1 MTTSDK
7 AGGNSFL
14 AGTMPSLYLKTATPI
29 ILVMGMNGLLTVV
42 DAYFLGAFV
51 GADALAA
58 VTLMFPLFMIITALA
73 TLVGFGLASVMA
85 RLLGASDHDR
95 ARRVLVGAH
104 GISFVLSILLMA
116 AFWAGGA
123 ELIGA
128 MANGSEDLA
137 RMGYVYISILI
148 WFSPLIFLLSVHGD
162 AFRSE
167 GKLALMAGAT
177 VLVSLANIAFNYLLI
192 VVLDWG
198 VAGSAWGTVFAQS
211 LALVIIV
218 AYRIWGRTVLTL
230 SSLPL
235 SAWRAAWGE
244 ILALGAPQSLSFIG
258 IAFGSG
264 AVIAAIQLWDPDGY
278 AATVA
283 AYGIVTRILTFAF
296 LPLMGLN
303 MAMQT
308 IVGNNFGAQ
317 LWRRTDSGLL
327 FGLTAAFVYCV
338 MVQVI
343 LVTARG
349 SLGGLFVDDAATAAE
364 LAHILP
370 LVMLMYFA
378 TGPMMV
384 ISGYFQAIGDAR
396 RALLMSVARTYLFSI
411 PLIFSLP
418 YLLGANGIWLAS
430 PAAELLMV
438 VVVAVMLGYARR
450 ANGFRW
456 GLLRAGAEPAAA

>member
-1 MTTSDK
+1 MTNSEQ

-14 AGTMPSLYLKTATPI
+14 AGSMPSLYLKTAAPI
-29 ILVMGMNGLLTVV
+29 ILVMGMNGLLTIV

-51 GADALAA
+51 GAAALAA

-85 RLLGASDHDR
+85 RLLGAADYDS
-95 ARRVLVGAH
+95 ARRLLVGAH
-104 GISFVLSILLMA
+104 GISLILSLLLMA
-116 AFWAGGA
+116 AFWLAGTA
-123 ELIGA
+123 LIGR
-128 MANGSEDLA
+128 MANGSEELA
-137 RMGYVYISILI
+137 DMGYAYVSILV
-148 WFSPLIFLLSVHGD
+148 WFSPLAFLLSVHGD
-162 AFRSE
+162 ALRSE

-198 VAGSAWGTVFAQS
+198 VAGSAWGTVLAQS
-211 LALVIIV
+211 LALVIII
-218 AYRIWGRTVLTL
+218 AYRIWGRTVLKL

-235 SAWRAAWGE
+235 SAWRSHWGE

-258 IAFGSG
+258 IALSSG

-283 AYGIVTRILTFAF
+283 AYGIVTRILTFTF

-317 LWRRTDSGLL
+317 LWKRTDAGLL
-327 FGLTAAFVYCV
+327 FGLASALVYCV
-338 MVQVI
+338 TVQLI
-343 LVTARG
+343 LLIARD
-349 SLGGLFVDDAATAAE
+349 SLGGLFVDDAATIAE

-370 LVMLMYFA
+370 LVTLAYFA
-378 TGPMMV
+378 SGPMMV

-396 RALLMSVARTYLFSI
+396 RALLLSVTRTYLFNI
-411 PLIFSLP
+411 PLIFCLP
-418 YLLGANGIWLAS
+418 YLLGASGIWLAN
-430 PAAELLMV
+430 AGAEALMV
-438 VVVAVMLGYARR
+438 VVVAAMLVRVGRSS
-450 ANGFRW
+450 GSRW
-456 GLLRAGAEPAAA
+456 GLLRSAASA